1 MGRAYCCAH
10 DLTVGKNSVINA
22 YTSAGG
28 VVGALYGVVYNA
40 KNYAAVATTG
50 TISAGGIAGTAYEG
64 SQLKSCANYGKVTA
78 KTTNAGGIF
87 GASAPSSRVA
97 VDSCANYG
105 EVTATTQYAGGV
117 AGYASVYA
125 KACANYGKVTAVTN
139 YAGGII
145 GDALLPS
152 GVSYSFNKGEVTA
165 EKAYAAGIVALN
177 VVHNNATPPKLPEVE
192 GTNTVPAL

>member
-1 MGRAYCCAH
+1 MGAEGCVH

-78 KTTNAGGIF
+78 KTTNAGGILVH
-87 GASAPSSRVA
+87 R
-97 VDSCANYG
+97 
-105 EVTATTQYAGGV
+105 
-117 AGYASVYA
+117 
-125 KACANYGKVTAVTN
+125 
-139 YAGGII
+139 
-145 GDALLPS
+145 LLLL
-152 GVSYSFNKGEVTA
+152 A
-165 EKAYAAGIVALN
+165 WLWIVAPTM
-177 VVHNNATPPKLPEVE
+177 VK
-192 GTNTVPAL
+192 